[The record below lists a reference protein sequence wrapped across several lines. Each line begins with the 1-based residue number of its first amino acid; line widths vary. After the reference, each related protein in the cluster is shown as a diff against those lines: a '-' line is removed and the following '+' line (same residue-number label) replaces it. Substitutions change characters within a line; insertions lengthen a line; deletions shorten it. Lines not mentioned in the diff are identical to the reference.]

1 MHRQAAAAATCRS
14 ESVLAVLVL
23 VVQCLY
29 VLEAQAAQTSSVV
42 VLTSAQELV
51 PLVVS
56 YALRVVL
63 VAQTQAAV

>member
-1 MHRQAAAAATCRS
+1 
-14 ESVLAVLVL
+14 VLAVLVL